1 VRILVLAALTLL
13 GSQPQVVARI
23 QTGTGPGSA
32 TAAFGAVWVANDRAG
47 TIVRIDPRTNRVT
60 KRIRLRPGI
69 FSLTHGFGALWV
81 ENYDRGTLTR
91 VEPRTGRIR
100 SIRLGGTLFDVLP
113 AYGRIWATMWEA
125 GTLVEI
131 QPQTLRILH
140 RTKVGPRPAGLRA
153 AGGAVW
159 LGFSR
164 SATAVARID
173 PRTRA
178 IERVDVGVKA
188 PSGFATGTRDLWI
201 RASDN
206 VLVRLD
212 PTSRRVLAKF
222 SVGRTLAP
230 GALAPDGT
238 LWLPD
243 KEQNV
248 VYRVDPQAG
257 SVVDSFPAGARAF
270 AALRAFGSMWITS
283 YAGSDV
289 WRFAP

>member
-1 VRILVLAALTLL
+1 VRILVLAALALV

-23 QTGTGPGSA
+23 QTGTAPGSA
-32 TAAFGAVWVANDRAG
+32 TAAFGAVWIANDRAG
-47 TIVRIDPRTNRVT
+47 TIVRINPRTNRVT
-60 KRIRLRPGI
+60 RRIRLRPGI

-81 ENYDRGTLTR
+81 ENYERGTLTR

-100 SIRLGGTLFDVLP
+100 SVRVGASPFDLLP
-113 AYGRIWATMWEA
+113 AYGRVWVTLWEA
-125 GTLVEI
+125 GTLVEVE
-131 QPQTLRILH
+131 PHTMRILR

-178 IERVDVGVKA
+178 VERVEVGVKA
-188 PSGFATGTRDLWI
+188 PSGFAVGTRDLWI
-201 RASDN
+201 RAGNN

-222 SVGRTLAP
+222 SVGRTVAP

-243 KEQNV
+243 KEQDV
-248 VYRVDPQAG
+248 VFRVDPNSGQ
-257 SVVDSFPAGARAF
+257 VVDSFPAGAGAF
-270 AALRAFGSMWITS
+270 AVLRAFGSMWVTS

-289 WRFAP
+289 WRFA